1 MKKYSLLMAVIA
13 LALVAVSCTP
23 MLPARFERFVNKVEK
38 NASSYTKEDWN
49 SVTDQFADLVE
60 EYQKSYDKLSKEDRQ
75 RIDKAIGRFG
85 AIAIKSGM
93 SSAVQTV
100 NEAVSG
106 LSSTLQ
112 NVVEGVG
119 SFLKEL
125 GIDSG
130 ASSNGN

>member
-1 MKKYSLLMAVIA
+1 MKKISLLMAVIA
-13 LALVAVSCTP
+13 LALVAVSCTS

-49 SVTDQFADLVE
+49 SVTDQFTKLVE

-75 RIDKAIGRFG
+75 RIDKAIGRFS
-85 AIAIKSGM
+85 AIAIKSGVG
-93 SSAVQTV
+93 SVIQTV
-100 NEAVSG
+100 NETVSG

-112 NVVEGVG
+112 NVIEGVG

-130 ASSNGN
+130 ASNGN

>member
-1 MKKYSLLMAVIA
+1 MKKISLLMAVIA
-13 LALVAVSCTP
+13 LALVAVSCTS

-49 SVTDQFADLVE
+49 SVTDQFTKLVE

-75 RIDKAIGRFG
+75 RIDKAIGRFS
-85 AIAIKSGM
+85 AIAIKSGV
-93 SSAVQTV
+93 SSAVQTI

-125 GIDSG
+125 GI
-130 ASSNGN
+130 NEE

>member
-1 MKKYSLLMAVIA
+1 MKKISLLMAVIA
-13 LALVAVSCTP
+13 LALVAVSCTS

-49 SVTDQFADLVE
+49 SVTDQFTKLVE

-75 RIDKAIGRFG
+75 RIDKAIGRFS

-93 SSAVQTV
+93 SSAVQTI

-125 GIDSG
+125 GI
-130 ASSNGN
+130 NEE